1 MLKLARWKDS
11 FLALKQLLLVFLV
24 LVPNSIY
31 TRAITVYILLLHQ
44 WKQYFPQVAT
54 IWENHLS
61 AFVEEDGELSFSVL
75 SRTVLADSTKSSFKT
90 INKAYLGQSLYHD
103 AMAELDKDLQSF
115 TRTASLHVILS
126 DESAEVEKLVD
137 FLNYHIQSI
146 RQGNL
151 RIYPTLKEGVKFYE
165 APSTVEHSDY
175 RISLNLALLA
185 EQPDL
190 ELSIKNY
197 EPPNLP
203 QQLEEVLNSIETTLL
218 VDNASGCE
226 IRYLLYPQEL
236 EIVSNS
242 SSEEELEEEWF
253 PN

>member
-31 TRAITVYILLLHQ
+31 TQAITVYILLLHQ

-103 AMAELDKDLQSF
+103 AMAELDKDL
-115 TRTASLHVILS
+115 
-126 DESAEVEKLVD
+126 
-137 FLNYHIQSI
+137 
-146 RQGNL
+146 
-151 RIYPTLKEGVKFYE
+151 
-165 APSTVEHSDY
+165 
-175 RISLNLALLA
+175 
-185 EQPDL
+185 
-190 ELSIKNY
+190 
-197 EPPNLP
+197 
-203 QQLEEVLNSIETTLL
+203 
-218 VDNASGCE
+218 
-226 IRYLLYPQEL
+226 
-236 EIVSNS
+236 
-242 SSEEELEEEWF
+242 
-253 PN
+253 